1 MKIAICDDEQ
11 IYIDAIKSRVC
22 PIMEKEGIE
31 DLLIYE
37 YQSGKDLLIAQ
48 EQEKFDAVFLD
59 INMPDMDGRTVAKN
73 LRATS
78 YELLLAFFSSH
89 DEFVFDSFEV
99 SPIGYIRKA
108 LMDSDVEKT
117 CRRMIEKYKDYCVNI
132 TVGEG
137 NTLFE
142 FYPSKVW
149 YFEAGGRNLT
159 LYFGNNKTIEIKY
172 PIKKMT
178 VLLQNKGFIRI
189 NKYYLANCRYIARI
203 EKEEVMLIDMN
214 TKLRMAKNRIKKI
227 REIYFEWLRGKG

>member
-1 MKIAICDDEQ
+1 MKIAICDDEK

-22 PIMEKEGIE
+22 PIMEKEGID
-31 DLLIYE
+31 DLKIYE
-37 YQSGKDLLIAQ
+37 YMSGKDLINAQ
-48 EQEKFDAVFLD
+48 GQENFDAVFLD
-59 INMPDMDGRTVAKN
+59 INMPDMDGRTVAKT

-78 YELLLAFFSSH
+78 FELLLAFFSSH

-108 LMDSDVEKT
+108 LMDSDVERT
-117 CRRMIEKYKDYCVNI
+117 CRRMIKKYKNYRVNI

-137 NTLFE
+137 KTLFE

-149 YFEAGGRNLT
+149 YFEASGRNLT
-159 LYFGNNKTIEIKY
+159 LYFGNNKIIEIKY

-178 VLLQNKGFIRI
+178 GLLQDKGFIRI

-227 REIYFEWLRGKG
+227 RDIYFEWMRGEG